1 MIRAMSAFVPLLCM
15 GATLATLP
23 LAAVRAADVADLV
36 ASCADCHGPDGAS
49 SEPQVPIIGG
59 FSAPYMTDSMIAYQE
74 QERPCPEAEYPSG
87 DKKGQKTTM
96 CAIAE
101 DLNEDEI
108 EELASYYAG
117 KPFVRA
123 QQRFDAALAE
133 KGKEIHE
140 SKCDKCHAEGGSL
153 ASDDSGILAGQWM
166 PYLEQAFKEFASG
179 ERPMVKKM
187 KPKFEKLEPADIE
200 ALVETKRTGEGG
212 GA

>member
-1 MIRAMSAFVPLLCM
+1 V
-15 GATLATLP
+15 GAV
-23 LAAVRAADVADLV
+23 LAAFAPAAARAADVAELV

-49 SEPQVPIIGG
+49 TAPDVPIIGG
-59 FSAPYMTDSMIAYQE
+59 FSEPYTTDSMIAYQE
-74 QERPCPEAEYPSG
+74 EERPCPEAEYETG
-87 DKKGQKTTM
+87 AKKGQKTTM
-96 CAIAE
+96 CAIAK
-101 DLNEDEI
+101 DLSDKEI

-123 QQRFDAALAE
+123 QQAFDAALAE

-140 SKCDKCHAEGGSL
+140 SSCDRCHAEGGSL

-187 KPKFEKLEPADIE
+187 KPKFEKLEAADIE
-200 ALVETKRTGEGG
+200 ALVHYYGSFK
-212 GA
+212 